1 MYQNM
6 STLSELKHKQQL
18 IQQQITDLKGEMDSF
33 NESMCKEVADGVER
47 YPIQIRGRR
56 APIKPDEE
64 QPDESD
70 ALKLLP
76 PPLLPHKIVEEP
88 QPPPPQADGLGQFA
102 IKEASP
108 EERDKASP
116 EPAEDPF
123 ASLSLTVQGRI
134 IPCIPCDNK
143 SPSPSEPPP

>member
-18 IQQQITDLKGEMDSF
+18 IQQQIHDLKTEMDSF
-33 NESMCKEVADGVER
+33 
-47 YPIQIRGRR
+47 
-56 APIKPDEE
+56 KPDEE

-76 PPLLPHKIVEEP
+76 PPLLPQKMSAESVVNEAQVSAEESLDLFTP
-88 QPPPPQADGLGQFA
+88 
-102 IKEASP
+102 KEAK
-108 EERDKASP
+108 EEENCSTDD
-116 EPAEDPF
+116 DPF
-123 ASLSLTVQGRI
+123 GPLSLTVQGRV

-143 SPSPSEPPP
+143 SPNV